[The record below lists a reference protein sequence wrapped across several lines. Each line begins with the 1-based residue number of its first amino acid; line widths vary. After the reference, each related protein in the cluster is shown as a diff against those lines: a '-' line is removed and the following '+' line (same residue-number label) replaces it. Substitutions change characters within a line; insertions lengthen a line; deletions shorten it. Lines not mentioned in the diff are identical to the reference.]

1 MSYNIV
7 GFERKV
13 IEKCLFKFTLFH
25 SAQSNDQF
33 EIIPRFNEIGIF
45 NNVVSVH
52 MCFNNF
58 DGRKFV
64 CIKL

>member
-1 MSYNIV
+1 M
-7 GFERKV
+7 
-13 IEKCLFKFTLFH
+13 FKLTLFH

-33 EIIPRFNEIGIF
+33 DVIPRFNEIGIF
-45 NNVVSVH
+45 NNFVSVH

-58 DGRKFV
+58 DACKFV